1 MPPQIDHTFKMK
13 HLAAVLLLKLGGNE
27 SPKAADVKKVLES
40 VGIEA
45 DSERLDKLISELD
58 GKDINEVRSATTHWC
73 ILRTWTQIMGD
84 DGSP

>member
-1 MPPQIDHTFKMK
+1 MK

-27 SPKAADVKKVLES
+27 APKAADVKKVLES

-58 GKDINEVRSATTHWC
+58 GKDINEVCYHVAPSLDRCDTR
-73 ILRTWTQIMGD
+73 INY
-84 DGSP
+84 

>member
-1 MPPQIDHTFKMK
+1 MK

-27 SPKAADVKKVLES
+27 SPKADDVKKVLES

-58 GKDINEVRSATTHWC
+58 GKNIDEVRQLATPC
-73 ILRTWTQIMGD
+73 LEL
-84 DGSP
+84 

>member
-1 MPPQIDHTFKMK
+1 MK

-27 SPKAADVKKVLES
+27 APKAADVKKVLES

-58 GKDINEVRSATTHWC
+58 GKDINEVCYHAASS
-73 ILRTWTQIMGD
+73 ID
-84 DGSP
+84 

>member
-1 MPPQIDHTFKMK
+1 MK

-58 GKDINEVRSATTHWC
+58 GKNIDEVTYQATP
-73 ILRTWTQIMGD
+73 
-84 DGSP
+84 SPCLCDAG